1 MQVCLRSYLPLYKYL
16 VLAQINRLSKSLIRD
31 CHTFNR
37 LNDPSIPDLLLG
49 QSSYQDDIRAM
60 PPWSNRLL
68 PGSSRNELGPSN
80 NATSPSRSSRLTETE
95 ILENAYGIPTLPP
108 PPHASYGASNISKP
122 TRTPSHGRSMSH
134 PFPALF
140 SGKKKRTAGS
150 AGGSAYESTD
160 DDVALPYVVPNDG
173 QIPTP
178 KQKVPDK
185 DLMTGKCMTCD
196 SMVRWPKDLKV
207 FRCTV
212 CLTINDLVPVILEAR
227 HGDGHRAP
235 VPLKSL
241 GHPIAGASPRGMSTP
256 SSYTYFIILICEQL
270 RP

>member
-1 MQVCLRSYLPLYKYL
+1 
-16 VLAQINRLSKSLIRD
+16 
-31 CHTFNR
+31 
-37 LNDPSIPDLLLG
+37 
-49 QSSYQDDIRAM
+49 M
-60 PPWSNRLL
+60 PPWSNRLH
-68 PGSSRNELGPSN
+68 PGSSRNEPGPNN

-108 PPHASYGASNISKP
+108 PPHASYGASNTSKP

-140 SGKKKRTAGS
+140 SGKKKRTADSTGPP
-150 AGGSAYESTD
+150 AHESTD
-160 DDVALPYVVPNDG
+160 DDVALPYGVPNDV
-173 QIPTP
+173 QVPAP

-212 CLTINDLVPVILEAR
+212 CLTINDLVPVVLEAR
-227 HGDGHRAP
+227 RGDGHRAP

-241 GHPIAGASPRGMSTP
+241 VRPIAGAPPRGMSDH
-256 SSYTYFIILICEQL
+256 SCYIFFVILISEQL
-270 RP
+270 HPCPLSGRSKSSTNASLHLSWNIYSIMMD